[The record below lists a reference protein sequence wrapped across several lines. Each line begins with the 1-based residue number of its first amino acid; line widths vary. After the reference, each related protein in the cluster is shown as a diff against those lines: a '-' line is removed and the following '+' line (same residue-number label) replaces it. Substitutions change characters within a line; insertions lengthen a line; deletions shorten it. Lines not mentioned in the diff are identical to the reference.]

1 MVSLIGEIE
10 RPGIYSL
17 SSTTGSDDGLDV
29 GRRRWNSYRPA
40 IFKVISD
47 SIYES
52 QGSQLA
58 KIKDKFIVFVEG
70 RCREVGD
77 WSLRGDTLATLFSD
91 FQDDLGD
98 W

>member
-1 MVSLIGEIE
+1 MSATDPREE
-10 RPGIYSL
+10 FYSNI
-17 SSTTGSDDGLDV
+17 DDY
-29 GRRRWNSYRPA
+29 W
-40 IFKVISD
+40 
-47 SIYES
+47 
-52 QGSQLA
+52 SQLWTLNIGA
-58 KIKDKFIVFVEG
+58 KQPSKRIKDKFFVFVEG